1 MDSLATVLQG
11 ARKGARLPEAT
22 MARLLG
28 VDRRTLLHLEGGEVD
43 PSPDVLERYACAF
56 GLSISQLMAGE
67 AARTPMRMLFRSMV
81 AEGRP
86 SVVQLAQTGAHLT
99 LGDFVRCTGKLGALR
114 ERLGERR
121 DPPVLGLA
129 RPVQVKNDS
138 APPHR
143 ADELAQ
149 QIRDKLELGVEP
161 IPSMVELV
169 QERLGIDV
177 FWVGPDEL
185 DPTLDAA
192 SVLAPG
198 PAILVNLVGGVEQ
211 WWRTRMTLAHEL
223 CHLLFDRDLLA
234 SGMDRGFVL
243 YSPGLSPGG
252 DWDRRPEARRRW
264 YFSEEFERI
273 EQRASAFAA
282 YFLAPPSQVRALTE
296 RLDPTSEA
304 AISAIARSHGV
315 GRETA
320 INLLTNVFGLEQHV
334 RTTMLL
340 RPHGAPHD
348 AGSRE
353 RFHEPAVIRP
363 GLRSGVLRD
372 LVFRALAAGAIDRA
386 EARDHLAWPL
396 TEPLPE
402 HPSLSDDLRA
412 PLRSPTDRVRLAV
425 DRYLA
430 DRKLSDGLRAADVT
444 RDGDGYR
451 VAVVDVLGRDAYEPA
466 GVVWL
471 TARLE
476 VTKDDL
482 RQPRWRAVPYLSV

>member
-1 MDSLATVLQG
+1 MDSLATVLQT
-11 ARKGARLPEAT
+11 ARKGAKLPEAT
-22 MARLLG
+22 MARLVGL
-28 VDRRTLLHLEGGEVD
+28 DRRTVLRLEAGEEE
-43 PSPDVLERYACAF
+43 PSSGVLERYACAF

-67 AARTPMRMLFRSMV
+67 AARAPMRMLFRSMI

-86 SVVQLAQTGAHLT
+86 SVVQLAQTGAHLM
-99 LGDFVRCTGKLGALR
+99 LGEFVRCTGELAALR
-114 ERLGERR
+114 GRLGERR
-121 DPPVLGLA
+121 HPPLLGLA

-143 ADELAQ
+143 ADELAE
-149 QIRDKLELGVEP
+149 QIRDKLGLGVEP

-192 SVLAPG
+192 SVMAPG

-223 CHLLFDRDLLA
+223 CHLLFDRDMLA
-234 SGMDRGFVL
+234 SGTQRGFVL
-243 YSPGLSPGG
+243 YSPGLLPGG
-252 DWDRRPEARRRW
+252 EWDRRPEARRRW

-282 YFLAPPSQVRALTE
+282 YFLVPPSQVRALTE
-296 RLDPTSEA
+296 GLDPTSEA
-304 AISAIARSHGV
+304 AIAAIARSHGV

-320 INLLTNVFGLEQHV
+320 INLLTNVHDLEQDV
-334 RTTMLL
+334 RTAMLR

-348 AGSRE
+348 AGSE
-353 RFHEPAVIRP
+353 ARFHEPAEMRP

-372 LVFRALAAGAIDRA
+372 LVFRALSAGAIDRA

-402 HPSLSDDLRA
+402 HPGLSEELRA
-412 PLRSPTDRVRLAV
+412 PLRSSADKVRLAV

-430 DRKLSDGLRAADVT
+430 DRKLPDSLRAANVS

-451 VAVVDVLGRDAYEPA
+451 VTVADVQGRDAYETA
-466 GVVWL
+466 GFVWL
-471 TARLE
+471 TAGLE
-476 VTKDDL
+476 VSKDDV
-482 RQPRWRAVPYLSV
+482 RRSR